1 MSFRIRPWLRDAP
14 LARLP
19 HPTIR
24 DMVLATR
31 SLDLIVG
38 GCALPLMQGVPMLEP
53 GVPVR
58 TQERRRAMRL
68 QERRLRGW
76 WMPSH

>member
-1 MSFRIRPWLRDAP
+1 MA
-14 LARLP
+14 LAS
-19 HPTIR
+19 
-24 DMVLATR
+24 R
-31 SLDLIVG
+31 SLGLGVG

-58 TQERRRAMRL
+58 KQKRWRAMRL
-68 QERRLRGW
+68 QERRRRDW